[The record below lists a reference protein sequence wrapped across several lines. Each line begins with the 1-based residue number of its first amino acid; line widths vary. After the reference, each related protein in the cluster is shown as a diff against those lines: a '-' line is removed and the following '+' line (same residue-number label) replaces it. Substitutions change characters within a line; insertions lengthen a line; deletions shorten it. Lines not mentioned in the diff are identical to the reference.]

1 MGATGKIIGGKY
13 VEFANDGRKIVG
25 NIDGGIVFDYE
36 QAINKPS
43 INGVTLIGD
52 KSLGDLGAS
61 PLTNMEILEI
71 IIKAES

>member
-1 MGATGKIIGGKY
+1 MKLDSYGPQIELEIQEVFEGDSGGSSEK
-13 VEFANDGRKIVG
+13 K
-25 NIDGGIVFDYE
+25 DYE
-36 QAINKPS
+36 QLVNKPS

-71 IIKAES
+71 INKAES

>member
-1 MGATGKIIGGKY
+1 MKLERYGPQIELEIQEVFEIGG
-13 VEFANDGRKIVG
+13 
-25 NIDGGIVFDYE
+25 GGTAEETKDYE
-36 QAINKPS
+36 QLINKPS

-71 IIKAES
+71 INKAES

>member
-1 MGATGKIIGGKY
+1 MKLERYGSQIELEIQEVFEIGG
-13 VEFANDGRKIVG
+13 
-25 NIDGGIVFDYE
+25 GGTAEETKDYE
-36 QAINKPS
+36 QLINKPS

-71 IIKAES
+71 INKAES

>member
-1 MGATGKIIGGKY
+1 MKLDSYGPQIELEIQEVFEGDSGDSSEKIK
-13 VEFANDGRKIVG
+13 
-25 NIDGGIVFDYE
+25 DYE
-36 QAINKPS
+36 QLANKPS

-71 IIKAES
+71 INKAES